1 MKVTQS
7 FQTLWDSKDYTV
19 HGILQVTILEWVA
32 FPFSR
37 GSSQPRDRTQVSRIA
52 GGFFTSWT
60 TRKAHK
66 GLKLLLITGVFGRDW
81 SDSLVKE
88 GLKSVKRELGRS
100 FRKLDNLGFF
110 GSEFWV
116 TVAMLVVEMERRGW
130 IQETWKRK
138 PAQGKLTYL
147 RRTKERQS
155 QRQLQVFRCG
165 RLKGWL
171 MVPMAELRC

>member
-1 MKVTQS
+1 M
-7 FQTLWDSKDYTV
+7 DYFV
-19 HGILQVTILEWVA
+19 HGILQVRILEWVA

-37 GSSQPRDRTQVSRIA
+37 GFSQPRDPTQVSLIA
-52 GGFFTSWT
+52 GRFFTSWS
-60 TRKAHK
+60 TREAHK
-66 GLKLLLITGVFGRDW
+66 WLKLLLVTGVFSRDW
-81 SDSLVKE
+81 SDSFVKE
-88 GLKSVKRELGRS
+88 GLKSAKQLLGRS

-116 TVAMLVVEMERRGW
+116 AMLVVEMERREW

-138 PAQGKLTYL
+138 PALGKLTYL
-147 RRTKERQS
+147 RRTKETQS
-155 QRQLQVFRCG
+155 QRQLQVFKCG